1 MKAIV
6 LGLLLVV
13 SSVNAWALK
22 IESEYIQTI
31 TGQYVKTTK
40 VSCDEA
46 SANHCTQICNNPILC
61 QRREPY
67 CRNCAG
73 TSSPLLRQLFTE
85 LSHLYTVKSQLT
97 ELSPLVKFLAEE
109 DYVLLDLNSVFN
121 YYTPVGGE
129 PFLNELV
136 NFCGDR
142 ADSALLVVRLDE
154 VHQPASLN
162 YILCPDGAGQTAA
175 FEVAPRTPGI
185 QQQLKTEIFF
195 NLN

>member
-40 VSCDEA
+40 VSCDES

-129 PFLNELV
+129 PFLNELR

-142 ADSALLVVRLDE
+142 ADSALLAVRLDE
-154 VHQPASLN
+154 VHQPASLDF
-162 YILCPDGAGQTAA
+162 ILCPDGSGQTSA

>member
-1 MKAIV
+1 MKNIL
-6 LGLLLVV
+6 LGLVLSF
-13 SSVNAWALK
+13 SSLNAGAFTV
-22 IESEYIQTI
+22 ESTYDQIL

-40 VSCDEA
+40 VSCQETT
-46 SANHCTQICNNPILC
+46 ANYCTQICNNPVQC
-61 QRREPY
+61 VRREPY

-85 LSHLYTVKSQLT
+85 LSRLYAIQAPML
-97 ELSPLVKFLAEE
+97 ELSPLIHFLAHQN
-109 DYVLLDLNSVFN
+109 YVLLDLNSVFN

-129 PFLNELV
+129 LFLNELRS
-136 NFCGDR
+136 FC
-142 ADSALLVVRLDE
+142 ADQADTALLVVKLDE

-162 YILCPDGAGQTAA
+162 YVLCKNPMGQTAA

>member
-1 MKAIV
+1 MKAFIF
-6 LGLLLVV
+6 GITLLM

-31 TGQYVKTTK
+31 TGQYVKTSK
-40 VSCDEA
+40 VSCDESSA
-46 SANHCTQICNNPILC
+46 SYCLQICNSPVQC

-85 LSHLYTVKSQLT
+85 LSHLYTMKAQLT

-129 PFLNELV
+129 PFLNELRG
-136 NFCGDR
+136 FCGDQ
-142 ADSALLVVRLDE
+142 ADTALLAVRLDE
-154 VHQPASLN
+154 VHQPISLN
-162 YILCPDGAGQTAA
+162 YILCRDGVGQTAA